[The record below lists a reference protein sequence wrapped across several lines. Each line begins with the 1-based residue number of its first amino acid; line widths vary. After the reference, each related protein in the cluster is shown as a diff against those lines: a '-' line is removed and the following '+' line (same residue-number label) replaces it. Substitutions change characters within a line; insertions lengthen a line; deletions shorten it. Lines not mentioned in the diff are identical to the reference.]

1 MSEVIFVYA
10 VDGGLFNTLTHYVH
24 KVVSPKTYPCNLCA
38 LTNDML
44 GTKREWAQFIRE
56 LGVKTEF
63 LHRNEF
69 IEQYPTA
76 QQNFPAV
83 FISSEG
89 PEPKVLV
96 TSGELNSCRDL
107 AGLISLVGERVKQL
121 QTQPSEMVSD
131 QVGNTAAGSTRLRD
145 A

>member
-1 MSEVIFVYA
+1 MSQVIFVYA

-44 GTKREWAQFIRE
+44 GMKREWAQFIRE

-69 IEQYPTA
+69 IERYPA
-76 QQNFPAV
+76 AKQSFPSV
-83 FISSEG
+83 FISTG
-89 PEPKVLV
+89 GAEPKELV
-96 TSGELNSCRDL
+96 TSTELNACHDL
-107 AGLISLVGERVKQL
+107 AGLISLVGERVKL
-121 QTQPSEMVSD
+121 LTTQSGEIESE
-131 QVGNTAAGSTRLRD
+131 QVGNTGAKKTLLRD